1 MATIPEE
8 LSAEAKGLMANARER
23 AEELRA
29 AMRDRA
35 QAISQKSVSEL
46 RTDTRTYVRDNP
58 GKSILAA
65 LALGVC
71 IGSWLRR
78 R

>member
-8 LSAEAKGLMANARER
+8 MSAEAKGLMANARER

-29 AMRDRA
+29 AMRERA
-35 QAISQKSVSEL
+35 QTLSQKSVSEL
-46 RTDTRTYVRDNP
+46 WTDARTYVRDNP
-58 GKSILAA
+58 GKSMLAA

-71 IGSWLRR
+71 IGGWLRR